1 MKLKLLLGAVAIVAV
16 LYAANQLLNSGPAS
30 RGSLETSASVDPEAK
45 TTPLLERE
53 KFRVGFLPVT

>member
-16 LYAANQLLNSGPAS
+16 LYAANQFLNSGPAS
-30 RGSLETSASVDPEAK
+30 RGSLETSASVDPSAPK
-45 TTPLLERE
+45 APQAERE